1 MSNFNLTE
9 TTKYKRW
16 VALLKE
22 NGLNIHGIKERYTKF
37 RAEDD
42 LLFALVELDATTPEG
57 HKIPPVCFIKG
68 EIVSVLVC
76 LVDEATG
83 EKYNLLV
90 KQRRICNGANIYE
103 QVAGMVDRDDDPLD
117 VAVKEVEEET
127 GVEVRHD
134 QVHRLNDELLFSTTG
149 TSDEAMHF
157 FYTELTMSKEQIWSY
172 HAQNTGESGEHE
184 HIVTHVCTFPE
195 AKKLITNCNGL
206 LNMYMYEAA
215 MNTKSEA

>member
-1 MSNFNLTE
+1 MTNFSLKHA
-9 TTKYKRW
+9 TKYTRW
-16 VALLKE
+16 IERLNESGLDVHGVKE
-22 NGLNIHGIKERYTKF
+22 IYTKF
-37 RAEDD
+37 RSGDD

-76 LVDEATG
+76 LIDQDTG

-90 KQRRICNGANIYE
+90 RQRRICNGANIYE

-127 GVEVRHD
+127 GVTVRHD
-134 QVHRLNDELLFSTTG
+134 QVHRLNEELLFATTG

-157 FYTELTMSKEQIWSY
+157 YYCELPMSKEQIWSY
-172 HAQNTGESGEHE
+172 HAQHTGEAGEHE
-184 HIVTHVCTFPE
+184 HIVTHVATFPE
-195 AKKLITNCNGL
+195 AKRLITNCNGL
-206 LNMYMYEAA
+206 LNIFMYEAA
-215 MNTKSEA
+215 V